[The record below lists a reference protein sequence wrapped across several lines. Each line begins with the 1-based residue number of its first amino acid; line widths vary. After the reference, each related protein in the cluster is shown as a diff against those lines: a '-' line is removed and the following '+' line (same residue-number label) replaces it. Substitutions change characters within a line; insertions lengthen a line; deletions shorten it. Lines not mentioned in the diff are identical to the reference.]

1 MSDDDSRDHERPARA
16 VASFPDDTPDG
27 RRAWVELS
35 GFQRDCLEAVARRA
49 RDGYPCYASG
59 IARTLERRYPTVSRA
74 RVKPGLRILADRGYI
89 TSRDGLTGHVPAYR
103 LTDTGRA
110 LLIQRAERLATLC
123 ELGREPTDAVTAAS
137 ARATDTDR
145 APATRDEDRSSH

>member
-1 MSDDDSRDHERPARA
+1 MSNDDSRDHERPARA
-16 VASFPDDTPDG
+16 VASLPDDIPDG

-49 RDGYPCYASG
+49 REGYPCYASG

-74 RVKPGLRILADRGYI
+74 RVKPDLRILADRGFI
-89 TSRDGLTGHVPAYR
+89 TSRDGLAGHVPAYR

-110 LLIQRAERLATLC
+110 LLRQRAERLAVLC
-123 ELGREPTDAVTAAS
+123 DRDS
-137 ARATDTDR
+137 TDTT
-145 APATRDEDRSSH
+145 A

>member
-1 MSDDDSRDHERPARA
+1 MPDDDSRDLEPPARA
-16 VASFPDDTPDG
+16 AESPNNEHTTDG

-74 RVKPGLRILADRGYI
+74 RVKPSLRILADRDFI
-89 TSRDGLTGHVPAYR
+89 TSRDGFADHVPAYR

-123 ELGREPTDAVTAAS
+123 DLGREPTA
-137 ARATDTDR
+137 
-145 APATRDEDRSSH
+145 